1 MIAFDYIKLKYL
13 GQGAGIWVETCET
26 LGQALTDY
34 NSVYRVPVGQTA
46 ELACEVS

>member
-26 LGQALTDY
+26 LGQALKRKYINVKMT
-34 NSVYRVPVGQTA
+34 
-46 ELACEVS
+46 LAAIE